1 MIERQSITGYPARSG
16 TCPMARP
23 MVCPLRDRRGCADGR
38 WADRLASTVTLMP
51 GQIWVAKGVR
61 GRNRLALGSLACVA
75 MFWSSAASV
84 GRSRLPCQWCVAP
97 LHGSAQPN
105 EPRPKCPGDPASRF
119 YSTPIVRA
127 HGASTCVRHSGSRP
141 KICPFQGRFTFPVTM
156 ESGLVAELRH
166 GRVQRNT
173 VTRLPSNDI
182 HEITD
187 ADTMFVVMQPASL
200 AKFRRVFRT
209 WDGDLPSGLKPDG
222 TGQTK
227 PHTSVTCVRPVR
239 VCLTCVT
246 VWIVSFPLPQSFMSK
261 DSQNSTKPLKTF
273 RFRGVSA
280 SVFENETDK
289 GELFHKVSIV
299 RTYKD
304 GKRFHTT
311 PTFSRDELPI
321 VTLVAQQAYDFIL
334 TEERDA
340 RRADDAE

>member
-1 MIERQSITGYPARSG
+1 MLERQSITEWKARSG
-16 TCPMARP
+16 TCLVARP
-23 MVCPLRDRRGCADGR
+23 TVRPLRDRRGCADGR

-173 VTRLPSNDI
+173 ANRLPSNDI
-182 HEITD
+182 HEIID
-187 ADTMFVVMQPASL
+187 ADTTLVVRSTASL
-200 AKFRRVFRT
+200 AEFRHVFVT
-209 WDGDLPSGLKPDG
+209 WDGNLSLGLKPDG
-222 TGQTK
+222 IGQAK
-227 PHTSVTCVRPVR
+227 PHNNVTYVRPVR
-239 VCLTCVT
+239 VCSTCVT
-246 VWIVSFPLPQSFMSK
+246 VWIVSFPLPQPSMSK

-280 SVFENETDK
+280 SVFENQTDK

>member
-1 MIERQSITGYPARSG
+1 
-16 TCPMARP
+16 MARP
-23 MVCPLRDRRGCADGR
+23 MVCPLRDRRGYPDGR
-38 WADRLASTVTLMP
+38 RVDGLALNVTSMP

-61 GRNRLALGSLACVA
+61 GKNRSALGSLACVA

-127 HGASTCVRHSGSRP
+127 HVASTSVRHSGSRP
-141 KICPFQGRFTFPVTM
+141 KICPFQGRLTFLVTM
-156 ESGLVAELRH
+156 ESGVVAELRH

-173 VTRLPSNDI
+173 ANRLPSNDI
-182 HEITD
+182 YEIID
-187 ADTMFVVMQPASL
+187 ADTTLVVTCTASM
-200 AKFRRVFRT
+200 AEFRQVVLTR
-209 WDGDLPSGLKPDG
+209 DGNLSSGVKSHG
-222 TGQTK
+222 IGQTK
-227 PHTSVTCVRPVR
+227 PHTSVTYVRSVR
-239 VCLTCVT
+239 VCSTCVT
-246 VWIVSFPLPQSFMSK
+246 VWIVSYPLPQPFMSR

-280 SVFENETDK
+280 SVFENQTDK

-334 TEERDA
+334 TEERDV
-340 RRADDAE
+340 RRAGDTEQAD